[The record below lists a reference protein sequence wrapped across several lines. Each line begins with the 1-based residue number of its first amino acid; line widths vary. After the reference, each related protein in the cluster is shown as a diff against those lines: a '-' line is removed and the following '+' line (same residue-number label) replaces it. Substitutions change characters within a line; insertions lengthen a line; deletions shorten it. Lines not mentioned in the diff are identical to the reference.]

1 MRTRWCVCGGLLAV
15 AFLLLP
21 EPHFVLAQFRPGTNT
36 PTGLP
41 PSVPQK
47 GPAWY
52 PGRIAFIDAQGLLDG
67 ITGTLTNCVL
77 VDGSSAPCS
86 AGSPSSGPSF
96 SDAETPSG
104 TVNGSNTVFTLAN
117 APSPAASLVLVLNTA
132 VQTAGSDYSL
142 SGASITFING
152 VVPQTG
158 ATLRAWY
165 RH

>member
-1 MRTRWCVCGGLLAV
+1 
-15 AFLLLP
+15 
-21 EPHFVLAQFRPGTNT
+21 
-36 PTGLP
+36 
-41 PSVPQK
+41 
-47 GPAWY
+47 
-52 PGRIAFIDAQGLLDG
+52 LLDG